1 MDDSRRRERA
11 TKNEIRAK
19 LSDGTPRVS
28 RWLDSPRRK
37 KLRRPAFART
47 PRCRRHARARDARR
61 APRHLYHPRARAPRA
76 FRAIRARA
84 RRVPVA
90 RASHESW
97 YRERDNPFYSSDSV
111 DDSYDGEAYPLSSQT
126 APFTEP
132 FTTASRP
139 GSWTSPTPTRGD
151 PAGVPRWDAGDAR
164 TPSTWTHTSAHAR
177 HPHTVSIKLPRPVS
191 KHLAFAPRRLPAA
204 RTYDVELQVRP
215 RDPRNRDRD
224 RSLREKRHRLARS
237 RGENHTQTRT
247 FPHTPAPHLP
257 LLLPHTLL
265 LGRDPV
271 RG

>member
-1 MDDSRRRERA
+1 MFRDGSTRLVGKSYDAWRSRALLAADVMRA
-11 TKNEIRAK
+11 
-19 LSDGTPRVS
+19 LVTPDAHLVTS
-28 RWLDSPRRK
+28 ITL
-37 KLRRPAFART
+37 
-47 PRCRRHARARDARR
+47 ARAR
-61 APRHLYHPRARAPRA
+61 LARAARY
-76 FRAIRARA
+76 ARA

-97 YRERDNPFYSSDSV
+97 YRERDTPFSSSDSV

-139 GSWTSPTPTRGD
+139 GSWTSPTPTRGH

-265 LGRDPV
+265 LGRDSV
-271 RG
+271 RE

>member
-1 MDDSRRRERA
+1 M
-11 TKNEIRAK
+11 
-19 LSDGTPRVS
+19 
-28 RWLDSPRRK
+28 
-37 KLRRPAFART
+37 
-47 PRCRRHARARDARR
+47 
-61 APRHLYHPRARAPRA
+61 
-76 FRAIRARA
+76 RARA

-126 APFTEP
+126 APFTDL

-237 RGENHTQTRT
+237 RGENQTPTRT
-247 FPHTPAPHLP
+247 FPHTQAPHSP
-257 LLLPHTLL
+257 LLLPHTFL

-271 RG
+271 QGQSTGAVVTVVAEYPGLAHGLIRPGDVSSAYATNGEIRRMVRGCHAVRPHSRRVTR

>member
-1 MDDSRRRERA
+1 MRA
-11 TKNEIRAK
+11 
-19 LSDGTPRVS
+19 LVTP
-28 RWLDSPRRK
+28 
-37 KLRRPAFART
+37 
-47 PRCRRHARARDARR
+47 DA
-61 APRHLYHPRARAPRA
+61 HLVTS
-76 FRAIRARA
+76 ITL
-84 RRVPVA
+84 A

-111 DDSYDGEAYPLSSQT
+111 DDSYDSEAYPLSSQT

-237 RGENHTQTRT
+237 RGENQTPTRT
-247 FPHTPAPHLP
+247 FPHTQAPHSP
-257 LLLPHTLL
+257 LLLPHTFL

-271 RG
+271 QGQSHGGCGDCRGGVPRSRARTHPTGRRSRQPTRRTARSDGMVRGCHAVRPHSRRVTR